1 MDDVSWQEVDVIVSQ
16 RHTSILHP
24 LPENNISQRNLLCKF
39 WFLTC
44 GAGWVFPRPTKKV
57 SEKWSIFSEAFQRRQ
72 NMILILLRCPVHLR
86 HGWLME
92 VHLHFLHQVVE
103 TWGSKTYCVL
113 KGFVQKLFF
122 FQSLMQP
129 LRSGCSRGF
138 LHNVRIWEFPLQLLS
153 DGQDQIPHDLNWS
166 SLSDGEFVL
175 FSQVTEKRKGFKFRG
190 TLQRLIE
197 LCPQPNVANL
207 LKGKP

>member
-1 MDDVSWQEVDVIVSQ
+1 MQMMWPRWLLTGSMKYTKWWPTYATSGRHSPELVDDVSWQEVDVIVSQ

-57 SEKWSIFSEAFQRRQ
+57 SENRSVFSEAFQKRQ
-72 NMILILLRCPVHLR
+72 NMILVVLRCPVYLR

-113 KGFVQKLFF
+113 KRICSENFSFSNLWCNLWDPIVVVVFF
-122 FQSLMQP
+122 TTYAFENSH
-129 LRSGCSRGF
+129 CSCC
-138 LHNVRIWEFPLQLLS
+138 LTVRTKSHMIWI
-153 DGQDQIPHDLNWS
+153 DQ
-166 SLSDGEFVL
+166 V
-175 FSQVTEKRKGFKFRG
+175 
-190 TLQRLIE
+190 
-197 LCPQPNVANL
+197 
-207 LKGKP
+207 